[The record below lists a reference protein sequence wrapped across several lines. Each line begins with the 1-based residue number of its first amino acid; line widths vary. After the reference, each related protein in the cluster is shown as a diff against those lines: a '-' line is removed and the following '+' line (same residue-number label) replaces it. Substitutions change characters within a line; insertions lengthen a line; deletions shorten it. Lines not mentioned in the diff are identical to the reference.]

1 MCDSGIKLNSDDA
14 QKIHNMKQKKDLEFM
29 ILTIGKP
36 EGAKKEQVMITLS
49 KTKEEVAQVM
59 EDGILTI
66 GEKGKENYIEIP
78 LVKKGEWWD
87 MISLTSG

>member
-49 KTKEEVAQVM
+49 KTKEQVTEDM
-59 EDGILTI
+59 EAGKLTI
-66 GEKGKENYIEIP
+66 GDKEKNPDECIEIP
-78 LVKKGEWWD
+78 LVKKGEW
-87 MISLTSG
+87 